1 MLEGIGVTGVG
12 LVDGRRSEMFST
24 HSETV
29 RFSTC
34 KTHHASG
41 SELLEDG
48 DGLPD
53 LLYSNF
59 FKKDTCQTC
68 ARCMTRSLIFLDL
81 YRALRRRIATTHN
94 GVRGHEGAGAREEG
108 EGKSELHGERVWMCV
123 KVQKKIMNLPSKDD
137 KGPRHPKTPEP
148 HTPHASGTSG
158 SIASSGNARVTA
170 VRTSAL

>member
-1 MLEGIGVTGVG
+1 MIEGIGVTGVG

-24 HSETV
+24 HSEIV

-123 KVQKKIMNLPSKDD
+123 KVQKKIMNCCQRMTKVRDTENARATYA
-137 KGPRHPKTPEP
+137 PRQRNER
-148 HTPHASGTSG
+148 G